1 MSCHIFPGSNRI
13 ECSCVQFITSA
24 LLGKGPRKRSLA
36 GLPPTYAPS
45 LVATDRCISTRSPCP
60 PCHSDLDCTF
70 PPDCPSTQYSRS
82 PLYHCLC
89 DPSMLTFF
97 PLFSSTEVDLKTTHF
112 LATHPCLPHTHTL
125 PCFAEAGLGCDLL
138 GLHGRRSV
146 SLTSL
151 MKSSAM

>member
-1 MSCHIFPGSNRI
+1 M
-13 ECSCVQFITSA
+13 
-24 LLGKGPRKRSLA
+24 LLRPIYNFSTLGQGPKEKIISWLA
-36 GLPPTYAPS
+36 THLCPQPRGHR
-45 LVATDRCISTRSPCP
+45 RCISTRSPCP
-60 PCHSDLDCTF
+60 SCHSDLDCTF
-70 PPDCPSTQYSRS
+70 PPDCRSTPDSRS
-82 PLYHCLC
+82 PLYLCLC
-89 DPSMLTFF
+89 DPSMRTSF
-97 PLFSSTEVDLKTTHF
+97 PLFSSTVVDLKTAHF